1 MSTTIPPNNNTGL
14 YNTTGTPI
22 PVNDTILA
30 NNISATGNVT
40 VGGYILANGSITTES
55 NFVGDLLGNV
65 SAAGNV
71 VANAVYTNNY
81 FYANGQ
87 PFSGGGSSTYGNA
100 NVAAFLPTY
109 SGNLAGGNLIIS
121 GNIFDTTGDLQ
132 INSVGN
138 INLAPTGQV
147 AVAGPV
153 SATGNITGSYFIGNG
168 SQLTGLPATYSNAN
182 VVTLLAAF
190 GSNVVSTT
198 GNITAGYVLG
208 NGSQLTGL
216 PATYGNANVA
226 AYLPTYTG
234 NLNPNTISATGNV
247 SAQNLQTTG
256 AFGNITG
263 ANYVTASYFVGDG
276 SLLTNVNAN
285 TSYANSNVTAL
296 LASFGSN
303 TISTTGNIYTG
314 NILTNGYYYANGA
327 PFSGGGGSTY
337 GNANVVTLLAS
348 FGSNS
353 IVTTGNI
360 TAGNITV
367 ANLVNANNFIA
378 NVTTIVGNITGGNIL
393 TAGIISSTGRA
404 TYGAVTY
411 ANTDG
416 TSGQVLTTY
425 GNGTTYFS
433 TVSGGGGSPGG
444 SNTQIQYNNAG
455 SFAGNSLMTF
465 DNTTG
470 NIGLGNLVI
479 NVNDINTVS
488 PINMSTATGTTAN
501 GNTVPWRITIGNGY
515 QGSFSP
521 YYDYTTPYSV
531 SYPRVVM
538 SDYLVAAQ
546 GVRNNILTAYMWAN
560 TNGNMNNSLTRFN
573 NFRGVTVLGGGSSGG
588 NITGNAFTMTTAATQ
603 QVYVGGYGS
612 ANANALT
619 QVGNINIVNCGVIG
633 TFTGVSVSPGSTANV
648 TGGFYAQMNASDS
661 GGATGYGNAQAVYGF
676 YDVMSN
682 NVSNSSVTGTNL
694 YVGYYHPGNT
704 SVFLNGAAM
713 GSIARGA
720 GSTSGLPNYFAF
732 RNDDNLALTKLGSLY
747 QYHTYQYANATASG
761 SYVINKNLGQVQQ
774 YNLTGNVTFTGASNF
789 VSFVSSPNSTVGFVY
804 QNDTVTLIINQGQT
818 GGYNVTLPAMGG
830 LFKYANGSNTV
841 PSTAA
846 NTVTTI
852 TVTGYWNLADN
863 QTEYLVNI
871 SPAFS

>member
-1 MSTTIPPNNNTGL
+1 M
-14 YNTTGTPI
+14 
-22 PVNDTILA
+22 
-30 NNISATGNVT
+30 AT
-40 VGGYILANGSITTES
+40 
-55 NFVGDLLGNV
+55 
-65 SAAGNV
+65 
-71 VANAVYTNNY
+71 
-81 FYANGQ
+81 
-87 PFSGGGSSTYGNA
+87 
-100 NVAAFLPTY
+100 
-109 SGNLAGGNLIIS
+109 
-121 GNIFDTTGDLQ
+121 
-132 INSVGN
+132 
-138 INLAPTGQV
+138 
-147 AVAGPV
+147 
-153 SATGNITGSYFIGNG
+153 
-168 SQLTGLPATYSNAN
+168 TYSNAN
-182 VVTLLAAF
+182 V
-190 GSNVVSTT
+190 
-198 GNITAGYVLG
+198 
-208 NGSQLTGL
+208 
-216 PATYGNANVA
+216 
-226 AYLPTYTG
+226 
-234 NLNPNTISATGNV
+234 
-247 SAQNLQTTG
+247 
-256 AFGNITG
+256 
-263 ANYVTASYFVGDG
+263 
-276 SLLTNVNAN
+276 
-285 TSYANSNVTAL
+285 TSL

-337 GNANVVTLLAS
+337 GNANVVALLAS

-378 NVTTIVGNITGGNIL
+378 NVTTIVSSASNVNLTATSTYNQTINGSASQYILLPDATTLLNGTIYAFNNNSTQPVYICYHDGTLQATVPSGGYIETILLTNTTSNGTWDRHAFIPSYVSWGSAALAMGGAAITNAGNITGGNIL

-404 TYGAVTY
+404 THGAVTY

-488 PINMSTATGTTAN
+488 PINMSTATGTIAN

-538 SDYLVAAQ
+538 SDYMVAAQ
-546 GVRNNILTAYMWAN
+546 GVRNNMLTAYMWAN
-560 TNGNMNNSLTRFN
+560 TNGNMSNSLTRFN

-612 ANANALT
+612 VNANALT

-661 GGATGYGNAQAVYGF
+661 GGATGYGNAQAVYGY

-704 SVFLNGAAM
+704 SAFLNGAPM

-747 QYHTYQYANATASG
+747 QYHTYQYANASASG

-774 YNLTGNVTFTGASNF
+774 YNLTGNITFTGASNF